1 MASGYW
7 YYCSAISRTIQMSAD
22 EKSIYKEVFSS
33 VLKQRRNLLNITQE
47 ELAARA
53 DIAVRY
59 VGHLEGGHRQ
69 PTISV
74 FFALAYAL
82 ETTPSELM
90 QNYDDEMPKD
100 KLNLHP
106 HT

>member
-1 MASGYW
+1 MASEYW
-7 YYCSAISRTIQMSAD
+7 YYCSAISRAIQMSTD

-69 PTISV
+69 PTISI
-74 FFALAYAL
+74 FFAIAYAL
-82 ETTPSELM
+82 ETTPSEFM
-90 QNYDDEMPKD
+90 QDYDDAMPKE
-100 KLNLHP
+100 KLSLHP
-106 HT
+106 NS